1 MRTVYNNFNDVIHLF
16 AQQTQPHAKSSNVF
30 FYNDKIYSYGYHY
43 LLASF
48 IENNKKGQKAILIDD
63 SGYSRTTG
71 KHISTMIQA
80 SRQYKQFYKT
90 HTDKKILLNTLED
103 IKKKIIKA
111 KKPFLYSDQAQ
122 HLEKKYLE
130 FCEFTGQKID
140 KDLKKA
146 FLFFHNKTEEM
157 ATIYAKEI
165 EKAEKAR
172 IKAEKAR
179 IKVEKIKDAENLD
192 KFMNYDINYCRF
204 YCGEDFIRIS
214 QDGQFIETSQNVKI
228 PIESAKNLYKMIQ
241 IGKDI
246 RGYKIE
252 DFTVISLNGVLQIG
266 CHHINTKNT
275 HEIGQTI
282 ISEN

>member
-1 MRTVYNNFNDVIHLF
+1 MRTAYNNSHDVIHLF
-16 AQQTQPHAKSSNVF
+16 AQQTQPHGRSTNVF

-48 IENNKKGQKAILIDD
+48 TENKKGQKAILIND

-71 KHISTMIQA
+71 EHISTMIQA
-80 SRQYKQFYKT
+80 SRQYKQFFKT
-90 HTDKKILLNTLED
+90 HIDKNIILQTLED
-103 IKKKIIKA
+103 LKKKIIKA

-122 HLEKKYLE
+122 HIEKKYLE
-130 FCEFTGQKID
+130 FCDFMQQKID
-140 KDLKKA
+140 KDLKKS

-157 ATIYAKEI
+157 VAIYAKEI

-179 IKVEKIKDAENLD
+179 IKAEQIKDAENLD
-192 KFMNYDINYCRF
+192 KFMNYEIEYCRF
-204 YCGEDFIRIS
+204 YSGEDFIRIS

-228 PIESAKNLYKMIQ
+228 PIEIAKNLYKMIQ
-241 IGKDI
+241 SGIDI

-266 CHHINTKNT
+266 CHRINTKNT